1 MAGQRY
7 GTRIVATAGTLAV
20 VAYATV
26 AMLQILVW
34 NPLAA
39 APGLSLTEIHEAMS
53 AAGEGVFAPGV
64 IGFLLVGPL
73 IATFLLI
80 AARRPDATPTATTLG
95 YLGLLAAGAGAY
107 FLASFGPGMALAD
120 TFLIGGA
127 DAAPAGWILIG
138 VSTLSALTFAGIG
151 ALVAFRGRTGRR
163 ALPAT

>member
-1 MAGQRY
+1 MTGQRH

-20 VAYATV
+20 VAYAAV
-26 AMLQILVW
+26 AMVQILVW

-73 IATFLLI
+73 IAVFLLI

-95 YLGLLAAGAGAY
+95 YLGILAAGAGAY

-120 TFLIGGA
+120 TFLISGA
-127 DAAPAGWILIG
+127 DGAPAGWILVG
-138 VSTLSALTFAGIG
+138 VSTVSALAFVGFG
-151 ALVAFRGRTGRR
+151 VLVAFRGRIGRR
-163 ALPAT
+163 TLPAT

>member
-20 VAYATV
+20 VAYAAV

-73 IATFLLI
+73 IAAFLLI

-107 FLASFGPGMALAD
+107 FLASFGPGVALAD
-120 TFLIGGA
+120 TFLIGGG
-127 DAAPAGWILIG
+127 DAAPAGGVLIG

>member
-1 MAGQRY
+1 MTEQRR
-7 GTRIVATAGTLAV
+7 GTGV
-20 VAYATV
+20 VAMMGTV
-26 AMLQILVW
+26 AVMAYASVAILQILVW

-39 APGLSLTEIHEAMS
+39 APGLTLTEIHEAMS
-53 AAGEGVFAPGV
+53 AAGEGIFAPGV

-73 IATFLLI
+73 IAVFLLI

-95 YLGLLAAGAGAY
+95 YLGILATGAGAY

-120 TFLIGGA
+120 TFLISGA

-138 VSTLSALTFAGIG
+138 VSTVSALTFVGIG
-151 ALVAFRGRTGRR
+151 VLVAFRGRNGRR